1 MDEKKYATVN
11 VRYMVEDVEASI
23 NFYTRHL
30 GFKLLTNV
38 APAFADISRGNLRLL
53 LSGRESSGGQPMPD
67 GSLPV
72 PGGWNRIQI
81 VVKDLEKEVERMKEA
96 GLHFRNN
103 IITGK
108 GGAQILLIDPSG
120 NLVELFEPGTSKQS
134 AK

>member
-1 MDEKKYATVN
+1 
-11 VRYMVEDVEASI
+11 
-23 NFYTRHL
+23 
-30 GFKLLTNV
+30 
-38 APAFADISRGNLRLL
+38 
-53 LSGRESSGGQPMPD
+53 MPD